1 MIRRHF
7 PLLRLTP
14 EAAGKLQH
22 DYDRAITKLAQLE
35 REHTELQNQI
45 RTQLGAETL
54 WKLRT
59 DTRNAVL
66 LVDLKKEAA

>member
-22 DYDRAITKLAQLE
+22 DYDRAITKLARLE

-45 RTQLGAETL
+45 RAQLGTETL

-59 DTRNAVL
+59 DARNAVL
-66 LVDLKKEAA
+66 LVDLKQEAA

>member
-22 DYDRAITKLAQLE
+22 DHNRALAKLAQLE
-35 REHTELQNQI
+35 REHTELQHQI
-45 RTQLGAETL
+45 RALFGTETL

-59 DTRNAVL
+59 DARNAVL
-66 LVDLKKEAA
+66 LADLKQEAA

>member
-1 MIRRHF
+1 MIRRNF

-22 DYDRAITKLAQLE
+22 DHNRAIAKLSQLE

-45 RTQLGAETL
+45 RAQLGTETL

-59 DTRNAVL
+59 DARNAVL
-66 LVDLKKEAA
+66 LVDLKQEAA